1 MNIIFGDGKKW
12 RSWKTALS
20 RLEDEEST
28 EKLFLFEESSQVK
41 QKIWKNK
48 AKFSTTLKV
57 SVGVGTA
64 VLNLF

>member
-12 RSWKTALS
+12 TSWKTALS

-28 EKLFLFEESSQVK
+28 EKLFLFEESQAK
-41 QKIWKNK
+41 KYEKNK
-48 AKFSTTLKV
+48 TKFSTTLKV